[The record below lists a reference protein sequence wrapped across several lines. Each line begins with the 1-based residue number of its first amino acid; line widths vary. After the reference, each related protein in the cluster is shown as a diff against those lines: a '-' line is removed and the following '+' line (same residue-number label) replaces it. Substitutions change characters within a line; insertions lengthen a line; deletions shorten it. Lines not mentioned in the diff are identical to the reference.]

1 MIDLFEAQIT
11 ADPIQPWRPR
21 ALDHAEWPPDY
32 RGVYAWR
39 MRQVAL
45 LRSDPALVA
54 SAKAYYGTRPG
65 EFIMHWMDTF
75 DPRNPVQKWIPFVF
89 FSRQMELVQFLHELR
104 STSQSGLIE
113 KCRDAGATWVSCAYS
128 VWSLLFIANDAIG
141 WGSRKESLVD
151 KLGDADSIFEKM
163 RLLLQRLPDVFKP
176 VGWNPRTC
184 ASYMKIVNPE
194 NGANISGEAGD
205 NIGRGGRKSIFFKDE
220 SAWYSR
226 PELIEAA
233 LGDNTNVQVDISSV
247 NGVGNVFHRRRE
259 SGVLWTPEPDTD
271 LPRGKTRVFVI
282 DWRDHPAKTQEWY
295 DERKAKFVSEGMAH
309 IFAQEVDRDYS
320 SSVSNT
326 IIALEW
332 VDAAVDAH
340 LTIPYLAADLPPD
353 VWGAGLDIADDG
365 DDRNAMAL
373 RQWIILRSIE
383 EWGERDPG
391 VTTRRAY
398 AACRDHLPMKVQYD
412 CIGLGAAVKSE
423 YNRWVD
429 EGLINQSQFRFVPW
443 NAGSKVINPYERVI
457 PDDDMSPLNRN
468 MFGNFKAQA
477 WWSLRTRFY
486 KTWRAVNEGVV
497 YPAEELISLDS
508 SMPLLQQLK
517 KELIQ
522 PTKGESSSLQM
533 IVNKKPNGT
542 KSPNLADAVVQCMF
556 PAPDDAGTVLTG
568 TYG

>member
-1 MIDLFEAQIT
+1 MPVDLFEAQIA
-11 ADPIQPWRPR
+11 ADPIQPWKPR

-39 MRQVAL
+39 MRQIAL
-45 LRSDPALVA
+45 LRSDAALVA
-54 SAKAYYGTRPG
+54 SAKAYYSTRPG

-259 SGVLWTPEPDTD
+259 SGVLWTPDAD

-295 DERKAKFVSEGMAH
+295 DERKAKFTAEGMAH

-373 RQWIILRSIE
+373 RQWIILRSVE

-398 AACRDHLPMKVQYD
+398 AACREHLPIKVQYD

-457 PDDDMSPLNRN
+457 ADDDMSPLNRN

-556 PAPDDAGTVLTG
+556 PAPDDTGTVLTG